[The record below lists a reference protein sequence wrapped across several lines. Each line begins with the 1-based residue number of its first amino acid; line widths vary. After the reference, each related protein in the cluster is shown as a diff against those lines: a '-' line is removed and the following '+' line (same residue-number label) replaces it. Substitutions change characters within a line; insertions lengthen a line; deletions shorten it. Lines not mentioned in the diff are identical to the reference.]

1 MLRFVIENTLLFL
14 LPTVLYCA
22 YVWVARK
29 SDPGRPILDPS
40 ALVWLMAIG
49 AALVLATIFIFGS
62 FEGGQPDQGYRP
74 PQMKDGRIE
83 PGGVK

>member
-22 YVWVARK
+22 YIWVTKK
-29 SDPGRPILDPS
+29 SEPGRPILDGS
-40 ALVWLMAIG
+40 ALLWLMSIG
-49 AALVLATIFIFGS
+49 AVLVLATIFIFGS
-62 FEGGQPDQGYRP
+62 FEGGQPDQSYRP
-74 PQMKDGRIE
+74 PHLKDGRIE